1 MSPRRAR
8 RAGPAP
14 LSVMTVVGTRPELIK
29 MSRVIAAF
37 DRHTRHTL
45 VHTGQNFDDGLNG
58 VFFRQLEIRKPDH
71 FLNVADRTA
80 AQTIANVIAR
90 TDDLLAKVRP
100 DAFVVYGDT
109 NSCLSAIA
117 AKRRRIPVFHLEAGN
132 RCFDDRVPEEVNRRI
147 IDHLSDINMPLTE
160 HARTYLLREGLRPET
175 VLKIGSTMREVLEY
189 YRAGIEASDAL
200 QRLKLEPRRYF
211 VVSAHREENV
221 DDPARLS
228 ALVSALSD
236 LARRYRRRIIVS
248 THPRTRKRLTALFRS
263 SGRAGA
269 SALEFLPPFG
279 FFEWIKLQTE
289 AFCVVSDSG
298 TLSEESALL
307 GFPAVM
313 IREAHE
319 RPEGMEAGATIMAGL
334 SAARIEQAVEVA
346 TSRPGGVEVRVADY
360 ADADVSGK
368 VLRIVLSYVD
378 YVRRT
383 AWYEAPG

>member
-1 MSPRRAR
+1 
-8 RAGPAP
+8 
-14 LSVMTVVGTRPELIK
+14 MTVVGTRPELIK

-160 HARTYLLREGLRPET
+160 HARAYLIREGLRPET
-175 VLKIGSTMREVLEY
+175 VLKIGSTMREVLDY
-189 YRAGIEASDAL
+189 YRPGIEASDAL
-200 QRLKLEPRRYF
+200 ERLKLEPKRYF

-228 ALVSALSD
+228 ALVSALSG

-263 SGRAGA
+263 AGRTGA
-269 SALEFLPPFG
+269 ASLEFLPPFG

-334 SAARIEQAVEVA
+334 SAARIQQAVDVA
-346 TSRPGGVEVRVADY
+346 TSRPGGIEIPVADY
-360 ADADVSGK
+360 TDANVSGK

-378 YVRRT
+378 YVKRT
-383 AWYEAPG
+383 AWYEAPR

>member
-14 LSVMTVVGTRPELIK
+14 LSVMTVVGTRPEIIK

>member
-1 MSPRRAR
+1 
-8 RAGPAP
+8 
-14 LSVMTVVGTRPELIK
+14 MTVVGTRPEIIK

-71 FLNVADRTA
+71 FLDVADRTA

-189 YRAGIEASDAL
+189 YRPGIEASDAL
-200 QRLKLEPRRYF
+200 QRLKLDPRRYF

-228 ALVSALSD
+228 ALVAALSG

-248 THPRTRKRLTALFRS
+248 THPRTRKRLTALFRGT
-263 SGRAGA
+263 GRAGA
-269 SALEFLPPFG
+269 ASLEFLPPFG

-319 RPEGMEAGATIMAGL
+319 RPEAMEAGATIMAGL
-334 SAARIEQAVEVA
+334 SARRIEQAVDVA
-346 TSRPGGVEVRVADY
+346 TSRPGGVEIPVADY
-360 ADADVSGK
+360 ASADVSTK

-383 AWYEAPG
+383 AWYEIPR

>member
-383 AWYEAPG
+383 

>member
-1 MSPRRAR
+1 
-8 RAGPAP
+8 
-14 LSVMTVVGTRPELIK
+14 
-29 MSRVIAAF
+29 
-37 DRHTRHTL
+37 
-45 VHTGQNFDDGLNG
+45 
-58 VFFRQLEIRKPDH
+58 
-71 FLNVADRTA
+71 
-80 AQTIANVIAR
+80 
-90 TDDLLAKVRP
+90 
-100 DAFVVYGDT
+100 
-109 NSCLSAIA
+109 
-117 AKRRRIPVFHLEAGN
+117 
-132 RCFDDRVPEEVNRRI
+132 
-147 IDHLSDINMPLTE
+147 MPLTE

>member
-1 MSPRRAR
+1 
-8 RAGPAP
+8 
-14 LSVMTVVGTRPELIK
+14 MTVVGTRPELIK

-37 DRHTRHTL
+37 DRHTHHTL

-90 TDDLLAKVRP
+90 ADDLLAKVRP

-189 YRAGIEASDAL
+189 YRPGIEASDAL
-200 QRLKLEPRRYF
+200 ARLKLEPRRYF

-228 ALVSALSD
+228 ALVAALSG

-263 SGRAGA
+263 TGRAGA
-269 SALEFLPPFG
+269 ASLEFLPPFG

-307 GFPAVM
+307 GFPGVM

-319 RPEGMEAGATIMAGL
+319 RPEAMEAGATIMSGL
-334 SAARIEQAVEVA
+334 SAVRIAQAVEVA
-346 TSRPGGVEVRVADY
+346 TSRPGGAEIPVADY
-360 ADADVSGK
+360 APADVSLK

-383 AWYEAPG
+383 AWYEAPR